1 MGEILDG
8 ITGAISSVG
17 DWIADGIGGILSSF
31 FYGLFYSIG
40 TGLCWVVSILDQ
52 LFSVMSG
59 MTKVRYQGK
68 PHTLIDVFFGNT
80 VVENIYWAMALIG
93 ILLCFV
99 FAILA
104 VTKKAADSGDK
115 MRQSMGG
122 ILTGMFKGMLIIV
135 CLTVILNMVLS
146 FSDKLLTQI
155 NYAFTYSDTLDK
167 EDSITFKD
175 DQYAAMAR
183 VLDTIANYSLNPSY
197 NSRYNLNSCFNEI
210 RGDLQYLEQQGVFDF
225 YYVTEGGTN
234 ESWQS
239 ALQKI
244 VNSTDLKRDL
254 SLDIY
259 NTQVSDALLECMK
272 IMQTDYSFAPLKSY
286 TRQYSGSRANIPLDR
301 VIFLMCTMR
310 AAKNPVY
317 NQNVSVSDPLRGAY
331 YIGEKSIYDYDQVS
345 SDFEISGIDYIVL
358 YLVAFK
364 LIWDLA
370 VIIIDC
376 VARIFNMLFLYLIAP
391 PFIGVMPLDE
401 GGKFK
406 QWTTA
411 FIVQCFGVFGTVIA
425 MRVLLIFI
433 PIVINSDLV
442 LFESSTL
449 NMVGKVVLIL
459 GGMSTAK
466 RASGVVTGILADN
479 AGMQAIHAG
488 SMGDSVRQGMSKYTG
503 MAAGA
508 AGTVAKGAVKGAG
521 MVGGAALSGLG
532 AIGRGIASLAG
543 GEKDKGPD
551 GGSGAGA
558 ANAGGNRPPS
568 EKVRAQ
574 MNRVDSAIRSGQMS
588 IDGHRVTGATDKG
601 IRAIAEMSGQS
612 GLSRATSA
620 AQTKKRM
627 GELIR
632 SGDIQVDTSNG
643 AYGNVPTVGSSSSP
657 VRFDDGSGS
666 ESDGGGSG
674 GSIPKAPDISQT
686 SHYDEARDW
695 LPDGD
700 VLTAD
705 SFSSPAQ
712 PDAAPLKTPP
722 PPRSKQ
728 VSEGEDSMPQKS
740 NIGH

>member
-8 ITGAISSVG
+8 ISGALSSVG
-17 DWIADGIGGILSSF
+17 NWIADGIGGILSSF
-31 FYGLFYSIG
+31 FYGIFYSIG

-244 VNSTDLKRDL
+244 VNSTDLNRDL

-331 YIGEKSIYDYDQVS
+331 YMGEKSIYDYDQVS

-449 NMVGKVVLIL
+449 NMVGKVALIL

-588 IDGHRVTGATDKG
+588 IDGQRVTGATDKG
-601 IRAIAEMSGQS
+601 IRAMAEMSSQS
-612 GLSRATSA
+612 GLSRAMSA
-620 AQTKKRM
+620 AQNKKRM

-632 SGDIQVDTSNG
+632 SGDIQVGTSNG
-643 AYGNVPTVGSSSSP
+643 ADGNVPTAGSSSSP
-657 VRFDDGSGS
+657 ARFDDGSGS

-712 PDAAPLKTPP
+712 PDAAPSKTPP

-728 VSEGEDSMPQKS
+728 VSEGEGSMPQKS

>member
-521 MVGGAALSGLG
+521 IVGGAALSGLG

-643 AYGNVPTVGSSSSP
+643 AYGNVPTAGSSSSP

>member
-8 ITGAISSVG
+8 ISGALSSVG
-17 DWIADGIGGILSSF
+17 NWIADGIGGILSSF
-31 FYGLFYSIG
+31 FYGIFYSIG

-104 VTKKAADSGDK
+104 VAKKAADSGDK

-122 ILTGMFKGMLIIV
+122 ILTGMFKGMLIVV

-331 YIGEKSIYDYDQVS
+331 YMGEKSIYDYDQVS

-488 SMGDSVRQGMSKYTG
+488 SMGDSVRQGMSRYAG

-508 AGTVAKGAVKGAG
+508 VGTAAKSTVGV
-521 MVGGAALSGLG
+521 VGGAALNGVG
-532 AIGRGIASLAG
+532 AVGRGIAGMFG
-543 GEKDKGPD
+543 GGKDHGPD

-588 IDGHRVTGATDKG
+588 IDGQRVTGATDKG
-601 IRAIAEMSGQS
+601 IRAMAEMSGQS
-612 GLSRATSA
+612 GLSRAMSA
-620 AQTKKRM
+620 AQNKKRL

-632 SGDIQVDTSNG
+632 SGDIQVGTSNG
-643 AYGNVPTVGSSSSP
+643 ADGNVPTAGSSSSP
-657 VRFDDGSGS
+657 VRSDDGSGS
-666 ESDGGGSG
+666 QSDGGGSG

-712 PDAAPLKTPP
+712 PDATPSKTPP

-728 VSEGEDSMPQKS
+728 VSEGEGSMPEKS

>member
-1 MGEILDG
+1 MGEILDTV
-8 ITGAISSVG
+8 TGALGSVG

-31 FYGLFYSIG
+31 FYGIFYSIG
-40 TGLCWVVSILDQ
+40 TGLCWIVGILDQ

-104 VTKKAADSGDK
+104 VAKKAVDSGDK

-122 ILTGMFKGMLIIV
+122 ILTGMFKGMLIII
-135 CLTVILNMVLS
+135 CMTFILNVVLS

-155 NYAFTYSDTLDK
+155 NYAFNYADTLDK
-167 EDSITFKD
+167 EDSIEFKD

-225 YYVTEGGTN
+225 YYVTDGGTN

-244 VNSTDLKRDL
+244 VNSADLNRDL

-259 NTQVSDALLECMK
+259 NTQVSDALLACMK
-272 IMQTDYSFAPLKSY
+272 TMQTNNSFAPLKSY
-286 TRQYSGSRANIPLDR
+286 TRQYSGSGANVPLDR

-317 NQNVSVSDPLRGAY
+317 NQNVSMSDPLRGAY
-331 YIGEKSIYDYDQVS
+331 YMGEKSIYDYDQVS

-391 PFIGVMPLDE
+391 PFIGIMPLDE

-411 FIVQCFGVFGTVIA
+411 FIVQCFGVFGTIIA

-449 NMVGKVVLIL
+449 NLVGKVLLIL

-508 AGTVAKGAVKGAG
+508 AGTVAAGAVKGAG
-521 MVGGAALSGLG
+521 MVGGAV
-532 AIGRGIASLAG
+532 GRGIVSAFRG

-551 GGSGAGA
+551 DGA
-558 ANAGGNRPPS
+558 AKGADSAGG
-568 EKVRAQ
+568 EKDTGPDGGGGGGPIPKAPDLSQTSHYDEGLDWMPDGDVLTA
-574 MNRVDSAIRSGQMS
+574 DSF
-588 IDGHRVTGATDKG
+588 
-601 IRAIAEMSGQS
+601 
-612 GLSRATSA
+612 
-620 AQTKKRM
+620 
-627 GELIR
+627 
-632 SGDIQVDTSNG
+632 
-643 AYGNVPTVGSSSSP
+643 SSP
-657 VRFDDGSGS
+657 AQKDSGSGS
-666 ESDGGGSG
+666 EAG
-674 GSIPKAPDISQT
+674 GSIPKAPDLSQT
-686 SHYDEARDW
+686 SHYDEGRDW

-705 SFSSPAQ
+705 SFSSPPAQ
-712 PDAAPLKTPP
+712 PDAAPRKEPP
-722 PPRSKQ
+722 PLRTQPAA
-728 VSEGEDSMPQKS
+728 GGDSTPQKA
-740 NIGH
+740 NIGSGRDPL

>member
-488 SMGDSVRQGMSKYTG
+488 SMGDSVRQGMSKY
-503 MAAGA
+503 
-508 AGTVAKGAVKGAG
+508 
-521 MVGGAALSGLG
+521 
-532 AIGRGIASLAG
+532 
-543 GEKDKGPD
+543 
-551 GGSGAGA
+551 
-558 ANAGGNRPPS
+558 
-568 EKVRAQ
+568 
-574 MNRVDSAIRSGQMS
+574 
-588 IDGHRVTGATDKG
+588 
-601 IRAIAEMSGQS
+601 
-612 GLSRATSA
+612 
-620 AQTKKRM
+620 
-627 GELIR
+627 
-632 SGDIQVDTSNG
+632 
-643 AYGNVPTVGSSSSP
+643 
-657 VRFDDGSGS
+657 
-666 ESDGGGSG
+666 
-674 GSIPKAPDISQT
+674 
-686 SHYDEARDW
+686 
-695 LPDGD
+695 
-700 VLTAD
+700 
-705 SFSSPAQ
+705 
-712 PDAAPLKTPP
+712 
-722 PPRSKQ
+722 SK
-728 VSEGEDSMPQKS
+728 S
-740 NIGH
+740 

>member
-712 PDAAPLKTPP
+712 PDAAPSKTPP
-722 PPRSKQ
+722 PSRSKQ
-728 VSEGEDSMPQKS
+728 VSEGEGSMPQKS